1 MPVSARRDAGAVLLV
16 LVPLLAGLVGCASP
30 PNFADIAAETPG
42 HTPRLEGA
50 RGPLTA
56 AQSRA
61 ILDRLRRQNPNSDVL
76 QRHLAFEEAISHTP
90 LTVGNKVTLLR
101 DGDAS
106 FQAIFKAIEGAKNHI
121 NLEYYTFEDVEEG
134 DQHVVDLLVAKQQ
147 AGVQVN
153 LIYDA
158 LGSSGTPA
166 EVFDRLRAAGV
177 KLLDFHPLSDVAAI
191 NDRDHRKILVVDGTT
206 AIVGGVN
213 LSKVY
218 TSNVLKFDP
227 DDRAA
232 SKTPPE
238 HWRDTDIEI
247 EGPAVADLERLFLAH
262 WRQQNGG
269 PLNQADFFPPQHP
282 YDAQVVHIVGS
293 APDHSQPHFYIT
305 LLSAMRN
312 AETRIWASAAYFVPT
327 HEEMR
332 LLRRAAR
339 RGVDV
344 RLLVPSHSDSDLALD
359 VGRSHYASLLKA
371 GVKIYELQGAFL
383 HSKTATIDGV
393 WSVVGSSNFDGRSV
407 LFNDE
412 VDAVVVGRETAAQL
426 EAAFRDDF
434 NQSKQITR
442 KAWEDRPFDE
452 RMKEFWSGLWSYW
465 L

>member
-1 MPVSARRDAGAVLLV
+1 MSVRRGRLAVLLA
-16 LVPLLAGLVGCASP
+16 LVAGLAGCASP
-30 PNFADIAAETPG
+30 PNFNRIAARTPDEA
-42 HTPRLEGA
+42 PRLHGA
-50 RGPLTA
+50 RGPLSA

-61 ILDRLRRQNPNSDVL
+61 ILDRLRRENPNSDVL
-76 QRHLAFEEAISHTP
+76 QRHLAFEEAISNTP

-101 DGDAS
+101 DGQAS
-106 FQAIFKAIEGAKNHI
+106 FQAIFKAIEGARNHI
-121 NLEYYTFEDVEEG
+121 NLEYYTFENVEEG
-134 DQHVVDLLVAKQQ
+134 GQHVVDLLVAKQQ

-158 LGSSGTPA
+158 IGSSGTPA
-166 EVFDRLRAAGV
+166 AVFDRMRAAGI
-177 KLLDFHPLSDVAAI
+177 KLLDFHPLSDVADI

-206 AIVGGVN
+206 GIVGGVN

-218 TSNVLKFDP
+218 SSNILKFDP
-227 DDRAA
+227 DDQGTNN
-232 SKTPPE
+232 TPPE
-238 HWRDTDIEI
+238 RWRDTDIEI
-247 EGPAVADLERLFLAH
+247 QGPAVADLERLFLTH

-269 PLNQADFFPPQHP
+269 PLNQAAFFPPQHP

-293 APDHSQPHFYIT
+293 TPGHDQPHFYVT

-312 AETRIWASAAYFVPT
+312 AERRIWVTAAYFVPT
-327 HEEMR
+327 HAEMR
-332 LLRRAAR
+332 LLRNAAR

-344 RLLVPSHSDSDLALD
+344 RLLLPSRSDSDLALD
-359 VGRSHYASLLKA
+359 VGRSHYVALLKA
-371 GVKIYELQGAFL
+371 GVKIYELQGEIL

-412 VDAVVVGRETAAQL
+412 VDAVVLGRETAAQL
-426 EAAFRDDF
+426 EAAFREDF
-434 NQSKQITR
+434 KQSKQITL
-442 KAWEDRPFDE
+442 KAWEDRPFGE